1 MFLLKW
7 GVSMKFFK
15 KFIIMSNTKYLGEL
29 PNKPKINL
37 SYISN
42 IILNKINYIYVKFIY
57 KTFNRHK
64 HL

>member
-1 MFLLKW
+1 
-7 GVSMKFFK
+7 
-15 KFIIMSNTKYLGEL
+15 MSNTKYLGEL
-29 PNKPKINL
+29 PNKPKISL

-42 IILNKINYIYVKFIY
+42 MFLNKINYIYVKFIY